1 MNKKI
6 KECENIEFLPQKFQE
21 ELKEQ
26 SDKNILSTLCYCRF
40 RFSDYASANNGFFFT
55 SLEELAKESLVD
67 VSTVK
72 RKLALMQMKKYIERK
87 SGTNHQCTHYK
98 LSKEIEELLGIEKEE
113 NSANEPLDKISKD
126 KLSLD
131 KKSSVKLSLDE
142 TSQVESRQDN
152 LRIEN
157 NNILEKNNNKLK
169 ENNNKLEKEFE
180 KPIEEDKGYTEEE
193 FESFKAEIDSSLE
206 RCINENELSTVRSKL
221 SFKNFQENARKRKR
235 LYNRLNSYIQS
246 KYESL
251 QHQCAV
257 ATSSNN
263 NYDDGLPF

>member
-26 SDKNILSTLCYCRF
+26 SDKNILSTLCYFRF
-40 RFSDYASANNGFFFT
+40 KFSDYASANNGFFFT

-72 RKLALMQMKKYIERK
+72 RRLALMQMKKYIERK

-98 LSKEIEELLGIEKEE
+98 LSKEIEELLGIEEEE

-157 NNILEKNNNKLK
+157 NNILE

-180 KPIEEDKGYTEEE
+180 KPIEEDKGYSEEE
-193 FESFKAEIDSSLE
+193 FESFKAEVDSSLE
-206 RCINENELSTVRSKL
+206 RCINENELSTVRIKL
-221 SFKNFQENARKRKR
+221 NSKNFKENARERNR

-263 NYDDGLPF
+263 NYDDELPF

>member
-26 SDKNILSTLCYCRF
+26 SDKNILSTLCYYRF
-40 RFSDYASANNGFFFT
+40 RFSDYALANNGFFFT

-72 RKLALMQMKKYIERK
+72 RRLALMQMKKYIERK

-98 LSKEIEELLGIEKEE
+98 LSKEIEELLGIEEDE

-131 KKSSVKLSLDE
+131 NKSSVKLSLDE
-142 TSQVESRQDN
+142 TSQVESRQDD
-152 LRIEN
+152 LRIEKEKMSLN
-157 NNILEKNNNKLK
+157 SNKTFTIETFQKEVEPLLECKYEDELINKKLDIIKNLNSK
-169 ENNNKLEKEFE
+169 EYEIGKTMYNRCLLYLNRKYNEMCEVVQ
-180 KPIEEDKGYTEEE
+180 
-193 FESFKAEIDSSLE
+193 AEA
-206 RCINENELSTVRSKL
+206 STVD
-221 SFKNFQENARKRKR
+221 E
-235 LYNRLNSYIQS
+235 I
-246 KYESL
+246 
-251 QHQCAV
+251 
-257 ATSSNN
+257 
-263 NYDDGLPF
+263 PF

>member
-6 KECENIEFLPQKFQE
+6 KECENIEFLPQKFQD

-26 SDKNILSTLCYCRF
+26 SDKNILSTLCYFRF
-40 RFSDYASANNGFFFT
+40 RFSDYALANNGFFFT
-55 SLEELAKESLVD
+55 SLEELSKESLVD

-72 RKLALMQMKKYIERK
+72 RRLALMQMKKYIERK

-98 LSKEIEELLGIEKEE
+98 LSKEIEELLGIEEEE

-152 LRIEN
+152 LRIEK
-157 NNILEKNNNKLK
+157 EKMSLNSI
-169 ENNNKLEKEFE
+169 ENNTFTIQTFQNEVEPLLECKYEDELINKKLDIIKNLNTKRLE
-180 KPIEEDKGYTEEE
+180 IG
-193 FESFKAEIDSSLE
+193 ESMYN
-206 RCINENELSTVRSKL
+206 RCLSYLNRKYSKMCEVVQADASTVD
-221 SFKNFQENARKRKR
+221 E
-235 LYNRLNSYIQS
+235 
-246 KYESL
+246 
-251 QHQCAV
+251 
-257 ATSSNN
+257 
-263 NYDDGLPF
+263 LPF

>member
-26 SDKNILSTLCYCRF
+26 SDKNILSTLCYYRF
-40 RFSDYASANNGFFFT
+40 RFSDYALANNGFFFT

-72 RKLALMQMKKYIERK
+72 RRLALMQMKKYIERK

-98 LSKEIEELLGIEKEE
+98 LSKEIEELLGIEEEE

-131 KKSSVKLSLDE
+131 KISLDKLSIEQTRKD
-142 TSQVESRQDN
+142 ESRQDD
-152 LRIEN
+152 LRIEKEKMSLN
-157 NNILEKNNNKLK
+157 SNKTFTIETFQKEVEPLLECKYEDELINKKLDIIKNLNSK
-169 ENNNKLEKEFE
+169 E
-180 KPIEEDKGYTEEE
+180 Y
-193 FESFKAEIDSSLE
+193 EIGKTMYN
-206 RCINENELSTVRSKL
+206 RCLLYLNRMYNEMCEVVQPEASTVD
-221 SFKNFQENARKRKR
+221 E
-235 LYNRLNSYIQS
+235 I
-246 KYESL
+246 
-251 QHQCAV
+251 
-257 ATSSNN
+257 
-263 NYDDGLPF
+263 PF

>member
-40 RFSDYASANNGFFFT
+40 RFSDYALANNGFFFT
-55 SLEELAKESLVD
+55 SLEELSKESLVD

-72 RKLALMQMKKYIERK
+72 RRLALMQMKKYIERK

-98 LSKEIEELLGIEKEE
+98 LSKEIEELLGIEEDE

-142 TSQVESRQDN
+142 TSQVESRQDD
-152 LRIEN
+152 LRIEKEKMSLN
-157 NNILEKNNNKLK
+157 LNKTFTIETFQKEVEPLLECKYEDELINKKLDIIKNLNSK
-169 ENNNKLEKEFE
+169 E
-180 KPIEEDKGYTEEE
+180 Y
-193 FESFKAEIDSSLE
+193 EIGK
-206 RCINENELSTVRSKL
+206 TM
-221 SFKNFQENARKRKR
+221 
-235 LYNRLNSYIQS
+235 YNRCLLYLNR
-246 KYESL
+246 KYNEMCEVVQAEAS
-251 QHQCAV
+251 
-257 ATSSNN
+257 TI
-263 NYDDGLPF
+263 DEIPF

>member
-26 SDKNILSTLCYCRF
+26 SDKNILSTLCYYRF
-40 RFSDYASANNGFFFT
+40 RFSDYALANNGFFFT
-55 SLEELAKESLVD
+55 SLEELSKESLVD

-72 RKLALMQMKKYIERK
+72 RRLALMQMKKYIERK

-98 LSKEIEELLGIEKEE
+98 LSKEIEELLGIEEDE

-142 TSQVESRQDN
+142 TSQVESRQDD
-152 LRIEN
+152 LRIEKEKMSLN
-157 NNILEKNNNKLK
+157 LNKTFTIETFQKEVEPLLECKYEDELINKKLDIIKNLNSK
-169 ENNNKLEKEFE
+169 E
-180 KPIEEDKGYTEEE
+180 Y
-193 FESFKAEIDSSLE
+193 EIGK
-206 RCINENELSTVRSKL
+206 TM
-221 SFKNFQENARKRKR
+221 
-235 LYNRLNSYIQS
+235 YNRCLLYLNR
-246 KYESL
+246 KYNEMCEVVQAEAS
-251 QHQCAV
+251 
-257 ATSSNN
+257 TI
-263 NYDDGLPF
+263 DEIPF

>member
-40 RFSDYASANNGFFFT
+40 RFSDYALANNGFFFI
-55 SLEELAKESLVD
+55 SLEELSKESLVD

-72 RKLALMQMKKYIERK
+72 RRLALMQMKKYIERK

-98 LSKEIEELLGIEKEE
+98 LSKEIEELLGIEEEE
-113 NSANEPLDKISKD
+113 NSANEPLDKIRQD
-126 KLSLD
+126 KTSLD

-152 LRIEN
+152 LRIEK
-157 NNILEKNNNKLK
+157 EKMRLNSNKTFTIETFQKEVEPLLK
-169 ENNNKLEKEFE
+169 CK
-180 KPIEEDKGYTEEE
+180 Y
-193 FESFKAEIDSSLE
+193 
-206 RCINENELSTVRSKL
+206 ENELLEKKLDIIKNLNTKRLEIGENMYNRCLSYLNRKYNEKCEVVQPEASTVD
-221 SFKNFQENARKRKR
+221 E
-235 LYNRLNSYIQS
+235 
-246 KYESL
+246 
-251 QHQCAV
+251 
-257 ATSSNN
+257 
-263 NYDDGLPF
+263 LPF

>member
-26 SDKNILSTLCYCRF
+26 SDKNILSTLCYYRF
-40 RFSDYASANNGFFFT
+40 RFSDYALANNGFFFT

-72 RKLALMQMKKYIERK
+72 RRLALMQMKKYIERK

-98 LSKEIEELLGIEKEE
+98 LSKEIEELLGIEEEE

-152 LRIEN
+152 LRIEKEKMSLNSN
-157 NNILEKNNNKLK
+157 NTFTIQTFQKEVEPLLECK
-169 ENNNKLEKEFE
+169 
-180 KPIEEDKGYTEEE
+180 Y
-193 FESFKAEIDSSLE
+193 
-206 RCINENELSTVRSKL
+206 ENELLEKKIDIIKKLNSKESEIGKTMHNRCLLYLNRKYNEMLEVVQPEASTVD
-221 SFKNFQENARKRKR
+221 E
-235 LYNRLNSYIQS
+235 I
-246 KYESL
+246 
-251 QHQCAV
+251 
-257 ATSSNN
+257 
-263 NYDDGLPF
+263 PF

>member
-26 SDKNILSTLCYCRF
+26 SDKNILATLCYCRF
-40 RFSDYASANNGFFFT
+40 RFSDYALANNGFFFI
-55 SLEELAKESLVD
+55 SLEELSKESLVD

-72 RKLALMQMKKYIERK
+72 RRLALMQMKKYIERK

-98 LSKEIEELLGIEKEE
+98 LSKEIEELLGIEEEE

-152 LRIEN
+152 LRIEKEKISLN
-157 NNILEKNNNKLK
+157 SNKTFTIETFQKEVEPLLECK
-169 ENNNKLEKEFE
+169 
-180 KPIEEDKGYTEEE
+180 Y
-193 FESFKAEIDSSLE
+193 
-206 RCINENELSTVRSKL
+206 ENELLEKKIDIIKNLNRKESEIGKTMHNRCLLYLNRKYNEMLEVVQAEASTVD
-221 SFKNFQENARKRKR
+221 E
-235 LYNRLNSYIQS
+235 
-246 KYESL
+246 
-251 QHQCAV
+251 
-257 ATSSNN
+257 
-263 NYDDGLPF
+263 LPF

>member
-26 SDKNILSTLCYCRF
+26 SDKNILSTLCYFRF
-40 RFSDYASANNGFFFT
+40 RFSDYALANNGFFFT

-72 RKLALMQMKKYIERK
+72 RRLALMQMKKYIERK

-98 LSKEIEELLGIEKEE
+98 LSKEIEELLGIEEEE

-152 LRIEN
+152 LRIEKEKMSLN
-157 NNILEKNNNKLK
+157 SNKTFTIETFQKEVEPLLECKYEDELINKKLDIIKNLNTNR
-169 ENNNKLEKEFE
+169 LE
-180 KPIEEDKGYTEEE
+180 IG
-193 FESFKAEIDSSLE
+193 ESMYN
-206 RCINENELSTVRSKL
+206 RCLSYLNRKYNEMCEVVQPEASTVD
-221 SFKNFQENARKRKR
+221 E
-235 LYNRLNSYIQS
+235 
-246 KYESL
+246 
-251 QHQCAV
+251 
-257 ATSSNN
+257 
-263 NYDDGLPF
+263 LPF